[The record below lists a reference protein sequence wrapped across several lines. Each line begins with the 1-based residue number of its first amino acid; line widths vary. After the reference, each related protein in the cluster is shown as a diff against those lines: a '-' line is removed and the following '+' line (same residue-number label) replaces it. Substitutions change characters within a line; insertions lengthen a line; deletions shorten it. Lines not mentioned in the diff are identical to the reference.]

1 MKLLKIQ
8 EEVVY
13 KLVHDDG
20 TAVHPAIEEKAN
32 ELSQL
37 LKDAKVLG
45 DSSNV
50 SSIVAMRIASV
61 VLGNYE
67 LRTRY
72 ERVSRVLRNRRERS
86 TDTSNDET
94 SDLSIPLKEPID

>member
-13 KLVHDDG
+13 RLVHDDG
-20 TAVHPAIEEKAN
+20 TPVHPAMEQKAN
-32 ELSQL
+32 ELAQL

-67 LRTRY
+67 LRNKRD
-72 ERVSRVLRNRRERS
+72 RS
-86 TDTSNDET
+86 TVTSNDET
-94 SDLSIPLKEPID
+94 SYLPIGQPED

>member
-13 KLVHDDG
+13 KLIHDDG
-20 TAVHPAIEEKAN
+20 TPVHPAIEQKAN

-37 LKDAKVLG
+37 LKEAKVLG
-45 DSSNV
+45 DASTV

-67 LRTRY
+67 LR
-72 ERVSRVLRNRRERS
+72 NRRDRS

-94 SDLSIPLKEPID
+94 SYLSIGQPED

>member
-13 KLVHDDG
+13 RLVHDDG
-20 TAVHPAIEEKAN
+20 TRVHPAIEDKAN
-32 ELSQL
+32 ELAQL

-50 SSIVAMRIASV
+50 SSVVAMRIASV

-67 LRTRY
+67 LRGR
-72 ERVSRVLRNRRERS
+72 RNRS
-86 TDTSNDET
+86 TVTPNDET
-94 SDLSIPLKEPID
+94 SYLPLRTNSVANVLPIGQPED